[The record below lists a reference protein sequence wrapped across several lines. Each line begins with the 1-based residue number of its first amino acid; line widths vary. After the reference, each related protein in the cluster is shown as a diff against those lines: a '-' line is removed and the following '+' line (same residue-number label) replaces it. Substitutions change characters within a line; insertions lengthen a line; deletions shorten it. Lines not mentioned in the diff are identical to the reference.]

1 MDAVAADLG
10 VAQYQIANN
19 DGDYVI
25 LDEPL
30 STEQYAIGFKKGN
43 TELRDAVQAALF
55 QLYKDGKVEEIAK
68 KYSDYNL
75 DAMLCLDK
83 QTETTFDAAQASDE
97 FKARTTFTVGF
108 DAEYPPYGYMG
119 EDGEYTGF
127 DLDLA
132 QAVCDIYNWELVKTP
147 IDWDTKDVILN
158 AGQIDC
164 IWNGFTMTGR
174 EDSYTFSVPYIDNSI
189 VVVTLDNSGINSLA
203 DLKGK
208 TVVAQAGSSA
218 LSALEDPDGAK
229 DLADTFKE
237 LQQTPDY
244 NTAMMNLKS
253 GLVDAVAIDIGV
265 AQYYLSQQG

>member
-1 MDAVAADLG
+1 MKKRILAGVLSAAMAVSMSFTMAYAGETEAVSGTEAA
-10 VAQYQIANN
+10 ANA
-19 DGDYVI
+19 DG
-25 LDEPL
+25 LA
-30 STEQYAIGFKKGN
+30 TE
-43 TELRDAVQAALF
+43 
-55 QLYKDGKVEEIAK
+55 GKFV
-68 KYSDYNL
+68 
-75 DAMLCLDK
+75 
-83 QTETTFDAAQASDE
+83 
-97 FKARTTFTVGF
+97 VGF
-108 DAEYPPYGYMG
+108 DAEYPPYGYMDDNG
-119 EDGEYTGF
+119 DYTGF
-127 DLDLA
+127 DLELA
-132 QAVCDIYNWELVKTP
+132 QAVCDLEGWELVKTP
-147 IDWDTKDVILN
+147 IDWDSKDMELN
-158 AGQIDC
+158 SGNIDC